1 MTFGYAET
9 TRDVVIAEAIGQCLE
24 LVEVRSLAAPLNVDL
39 GPAEAVTDDE
49 IEALSGVVIEPRL
62 GADEVEQIGE
72 VITAHGDPGGCC

>member
-1 MTFGYAET
+1 MTFGYTEAMG
-9 TRDVVIAEAIGQCLE
+9 DVVVTEAVGQRLE